1 MVRSQS
7 LKSPMSTVQTPR
19 VLFLSCLLLLGA
31 SATEGQEIK
40 DVPSPDSGS
49 TTFQNLPLDPASRSS
64 LEKAIRTRDYN
75 RAETLLLEE
84 IKRNPK
90 SSQLLTLLGGIF
102 FQDRQYLNA
111 ASAIKKAEA
120 IAPLQDHARFTLAM
134 AYIVLNHRDWARPEL
149 QKLAQADPRNA
160 LYPYWLSRL
169 DYDDQQYAAAIVK
182 LQKTLELNPKF
193 IRAYDNLG
201 LCHEAVG
208 KYEEAIQSYQEAI
221 RLNRERRLNSP
232 WPPLNLGALMVKLG
246 RLDEAGLYLRESLS
260 FDAKIA
266 KAHYELG
273 VLLEKQRKDDD
284 AIEELNQAISLIRLI
299 LSPTMP

>member
-1 MVRSQS
+1 M
-7 LKSPMSTVQTPR
+7 
-19 VLFLSCLLLLGA
+19 
-31 SATEGQEIK
+31 
-40 DVPSPDSGS
+40 
-49 TTFQNLPLDPASRSS
+49 
-64 LEKAIRTRDYN
+64 
-75 RAETLLLEE
+75 
-84 IKRNPK
+84 
-90 SSQLLTLLGGIF
+90 
-102 FQDRQYLNA
+102 NA

-120 IAPLQDHARFTLAM
+120 IGPLQDHARFTLAM

-169 DYDDQQYAAAIVK
+169 DYDDHQYSAAIVK
-182 LQKTLELNPKF
+182 LQKALELNPNF

-266 KAHYELG
+266 KVHYQLG
-273 VLLEKQRKDDD
+273 VLFEKQRKDDD
-284 AIEELNQAISLIRLI
+284 AIEELNQAISLDSTYPEPHYTLGRIYQRKGDAKALKQR
-299 LSPTMP
+299 